1 VIRGPILRY
10 LAALTAMGSLSAC
23 DLLTRSRPGDIRAY
37 TEVVQAA
44 TAGDIA
50 TVRAALDRDP
60 RLIRRTEWSR
70 ATLLHNAVGHDE
82 AAMAAFLIERGAKV
96 NARTSDGL
104 TPLHMA
110 AQNGNVPIITLLLN
124 QRARINPID
133 GKGWTPLDR
142 AVKWKHPEAA
152 QFLKARGG
160 KPGLGAAAAD

>member
-1 VIRGPILRY
+1 MRRPILRT
-10 LAALTAMGSLSAC
+10 LAALTAMGSLSGC
-23 DLLTRSRPGDIRAY
+23 DLLTRSRPGPIEDY
-37 TEVVQAA
+37 TALVQAA
-44 TAGDIA
+44 TEGDIPA
-50 TVRAALDRDP
+50 VRAALDRDP

-70 ATLLHNAVGHDE
+70 QTLLHNAVGHDE

-96 NARTSDGL
+96 NAKSSEGL

-110 AQNGNVPIITLLLN
+110 AQNGNVPIITLLLDR
-124 QRARINPID
+124 RARINPID

-160 KPGLGAAAAD
+160 KPGPGVAPGG